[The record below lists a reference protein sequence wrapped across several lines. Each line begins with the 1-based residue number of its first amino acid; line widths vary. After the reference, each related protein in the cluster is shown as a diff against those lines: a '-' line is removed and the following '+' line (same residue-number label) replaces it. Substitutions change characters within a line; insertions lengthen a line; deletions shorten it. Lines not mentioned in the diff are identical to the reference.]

1 MRALG
6 MAIFGAPIITAVLAS
21 SVPSNAQIAAA
32 QNSATLA
39 TDINGF
45 GIGMTLAEAR
55 SISPLTHIGGDQ
67 FETTADG
74 ISYNFGVTPLGR
86 IYRVQSSQNLGAF
99 GVDRNFISTLATR
112 LFEKYGRPVRQNG
125 SLFEWELI
133 QPVTNEFGQ
142 RLPFRTMWMTAMVGE
157 DGESRTLEITLIDFR
172 VLWTDQ
178 ATAIR
183 PVREQAEDRIRF

>member
-6 MAIFGAPIITAVLAS
+6 MALLGAPIITGALVS
-21 SVPSNAQIAAA
+21 SAPIYAQMAAA

-39 TDINGF
+39 TDVNGF
-45 GIGMTLAEAR
+45 AIGMTLAEAR

-67 FETTADG
+67 FETVADG
-74 ISYNFGVTPLGR
+74 ISYNLGVTPLGR
-86 IYRVQSSQNLGAF
+86 VYRVQSSQNLGSF

-112 LFEKYGRPVRQNG
+112 LIEKYGRPVRQSG

-133 QPVTNEFGQ
+133 QPVNNEFGQ
-142 RLPFRTMWMTAMVGE
+142 RLPFRTMWMTAMVGG
-157 DGESRTLEITLIDFR
+157 DGEARTLEITLIDFR

-178 ATAIR
+178 ATANR
-183 PVREQAEDRIRF
+183 PGRERAEDRVRF